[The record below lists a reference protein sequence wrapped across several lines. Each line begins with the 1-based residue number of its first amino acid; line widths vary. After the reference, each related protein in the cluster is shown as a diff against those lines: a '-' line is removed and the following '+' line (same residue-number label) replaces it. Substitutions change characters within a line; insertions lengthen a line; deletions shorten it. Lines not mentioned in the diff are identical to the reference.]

1 MSIKVMDAALE
12 CEELTDTLKTF
23 VLVILGNWCDDLGG
37 NCFPRIAT
45 IAKHARCDERHVRR
59 ILKELESEGWI
70 RVERTKGGRP
80 PKNANQYVAKGNRY
94 FVNVRRLRGIEPGS
108 RVCAADNAEAL
119 RDVDGRESDVRG
131 NKVEAA
137 VACGGDDFRVSSHS
151 VSERGGVNTGMVS
164 VFRRVGLVEFGRK
177 KNPDKGDMKRGTT
190 LTFATAYNK
199 EEPSLDPS
207 ITRSVCAAR
216 NGESGELPERTKRLL
231 AAQAVCNEW
240 TRLGLPLADSAA
252 KKPGAGAQM
261 TGWWVSQ
268 VMPLVD
274 AMGIEEAKR
283 VVRQWGES
291 VPADKE
297 PYLTDELPKIRAMFR
312 RGGVR

>member
-12 CEELTDTLKTF
+12 CGELTDTLKTF
-23 VLVILGNWCDDLGG
+23 VLVILGNWCDDMGG

-59 ILKELESEGWI
+59 ILRELESEGWI
-70 RVERTKGGRP
+70 RVERTMGGRP

-119 RDVDGRESDVRG
+119 RDAVGRESDVRG

-137 VACGGDDFRVSSHS
+137 VACGGDDFRVSSHI
-151 VSERGGVNTGMVS
+151 VSESGGANTGVVS
-164 VFRRVGLVEFGRK
+164 GFCRVGMVDVGCK

-207 ITRSVCAAR
+207 ITRSVYALR
-216 NGESGELPERTKRLL
+216 NGKSGELPKRTRRMLD
-231 AAQAVCNEW
+231 ATAVCNEW

-252 KKPGAGAQM
+252 KKPGASAQM
-261 TGWWVSQ
+261 TGWWISQ

-274 AMGIEEAKR
+274 ALGVEKAKR
-283 VVRQWGES
+283 VVREWGES
-291 VPADKE
+291 VPAEKE
-297 PYLTDELPKIRAMFR
+297 PCLADELPKIRAMFR
-312 RGGVR
+312 RDG